1 MSELRKR
8 SNRLAVLAFGTEIV
22 AERYEK
28 RVAYARKLKKPTVS
42 MSVDE
47 LDALCKRLR
56 ELTLPVRDWR
66 DLLNTLCNTT
76 SEKEALK
83 FPVADPA
90 MSPTGDPAA

>member
-1 MSELRKR
+1 MSELRKKA
-8 SNRLAVLAFGTEIV
+8 NRLAVLAFGSELL
-22 AERYEK
+22 ADRYEK
-28 RVAYARKLKKPTVS
+28 RVAYARKQQKPTVI

-47 LDALCKRLR
+47 LEALCKRLR
-56 ELTLPVRDWR
+56 ELSLPVRDWR

-83 FPVADPA
+83 FPAADPA